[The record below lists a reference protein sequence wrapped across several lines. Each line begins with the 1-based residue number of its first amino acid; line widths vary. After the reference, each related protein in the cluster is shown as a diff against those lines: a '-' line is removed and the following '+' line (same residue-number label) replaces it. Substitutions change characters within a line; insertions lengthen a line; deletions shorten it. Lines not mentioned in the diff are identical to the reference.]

1 MKRGRDYFRV
11 FVFHGVRKRLK
22 RFFFFG
28 GKKKHFSLDEKKK
41 ALFFFCVGFLV
52 RRTCSHDFFD
62 ILAVFLRWGQPRRQD
77 F

>member
-1 MKRGRDYFRV
+1 MNLSL
-11 FVFHGVRKRLK
+11 RKASSRRTKALEA
-22 RFFFFG
+22 FFFFG

-62 ILAVFLRWGQPRRQD
+62 ILVGVSPAARIFE

>member
-1 MKRGRDYFRV
+1 MQTVK
-11 FVFHGVRKRLK
+11 HGVRKRLK
-22 RFFFFG
+22 RFFFSG

-41 ALFFFCVGFLV
+41 SAFFFFCVGFLV

-62 ILAVFLRWGQPRRQD
+62 ILVGVSPAARIFE